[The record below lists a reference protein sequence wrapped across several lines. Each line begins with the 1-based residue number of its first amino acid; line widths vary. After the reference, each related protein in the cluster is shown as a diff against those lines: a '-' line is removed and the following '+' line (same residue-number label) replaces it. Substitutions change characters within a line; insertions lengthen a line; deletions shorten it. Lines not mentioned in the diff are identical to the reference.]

1 MRAKRKL
8 ALVAAS
14 VGLAAAALVTGAFSP
29 RPAGAS
35 APRIQGVIGF
45 SYGNES
51 AGIYPLIANPALAE
65 AKKKGYELIQGDAN
79 GSCTKQV
86 QNLQDFIARPV
97 NAIVVLPLCG
107 PSEVQASLKQAEAH
121 HIVVVGY
128 SQPVYG
134 SSAAIEYNNVAGS
147 TAVGNNAAAWY
158 HAHFKKGQKFSWVLF
173 TYDQCGTPCT
183 QRTNPI
189 RRIMEKASGV
199 APIEEVGA
207 AATTGYPEMQSVL
220 EKNPDINM
228 VIGVDDDVAI
238 GADQAL
244 VQQVTATHR
253 NPNQIYIAG
262 MDGEVQALQ
271 LIAKHGG
278 TYGLYKASGALDLV
292 QIGKAVA
299 DLPIE
304 ILHGRPATGL
314 FLNYDLI
321 TKASKAKALLA
332 AYKKYGGA

>member
-1 MRAKRKL
+1 
-8 ALVAAS
+8 
-14 VGLAAAALVTGAFSP
+14 
-29 RPAGAS
+29 
-35 APRIQGVIGF
+35 VIGF
-45 SYGNES
+45 SFGNETAS
-51 AGIYPLIANPALAE
+51 IYPLIANPAVAE
-65 AKKKGYELIQGDAN
+65 AKKKGYQLIQGDAN

-147 TAVGNNAAAWY
+147 TAVGNNAANWY
-158 HAHFKKGQKFSWVLF
+158 RAHFKKGQPFSWVLF

-189 RRIMEKASGV
+189 RRIVEKATGV

-207 AATTGYPEMQSVL
+207 DNKTGYTEMQSVL
-220 EKNPDINM
+220 VAHPKVNM
-228 VIGVDDDVAI
+228 VIGVDDSVAE

-253 NPNQIYIAG
+253 NPNLIYIAG
-262 MDGEVQALQ
+262 MDGDINALKY
-271 LIAKHGG
+271 IANHGG
-278 TYGLYKASGALDLV
+278 TYGLYRASGALDLV
-292 QIGKAVA
+292 SIGKAVA

-314 FLNYDLI
+314 FLNYLLI